1 MAKGTFINFYLP
13 YSQEGAIVSS
23 QEQAKAIL
31 TKARNLIADGAKGV
45 GITYSANYGQTR
57 EIERIY
63 FAGGWNTQTK
73 GANQADVMCNMES
86 LMVREYDMLQGKVHI
101 LPITTMNAFSD
112 WVERWNEDVQLG
124 IVTTDLDRIR
134 IYLETGWHILG
145 WQNQS
150 TIKNSTSPYAVG
162 GGIAQLPDLV
172 KDKIQATLIEYA
184 KVYS

>member
-1 MAKGTFINFYLP
+1 
-13 YSQEGAIVSS
+13 
-23 QEQAKAIL
+23 
-31 TKARNLIADGAKGV
+31 
-45 GITYSANYGQTR
+45 
-57 EIERIY
+57 
-63 FAGGWNTQTK
+63 
-73 GANQADVMCNMES
+73 MCNMES